1 MWGGDI
7 KVEQRTHHSKRGT
20 QEQTESSDVVVDDYI
35 WLQGVPPTTLYPQ
48 VNNLV
53 PMGEGLVPGYA
64 EVVSDDYPQP
74 VWRMS
79 GDIHP

>member
-1 MWGGDI
+1 MPTTQVV
-7 KVEQRTHHSKRGT
+7 KHHGKRGT

-48 VNNLV
+48 MNNLN

-64 EVVSDDYPQP
+64 EVVGDDYPPP